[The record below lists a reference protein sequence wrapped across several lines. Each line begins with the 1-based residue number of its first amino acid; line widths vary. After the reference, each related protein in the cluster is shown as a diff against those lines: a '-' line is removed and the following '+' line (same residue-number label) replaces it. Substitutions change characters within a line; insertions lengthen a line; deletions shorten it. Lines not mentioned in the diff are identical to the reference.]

1 MLTVDAI
8 DWAGWQPRQRATLL
22 FVIQHGRILLI
33 DKKRGLGA
41 GNINGPGG
49 RLELGETPIQAAI
62 REVEEELCITP
73 LDVREA
79 GELRFQFTDGLSIHC
94 TAFAAPRFTGTPTE
108 TEEATPHWF
117 PIEAIP
123 YDRMWAD
130 DRIWLPRLLA
140 GHPFRGFFVFDGPR
154 MLDHRMEPD

>member
-1 MLTVDAI
+1 MQSIDAI
-8 DWAGWQPRQRATLL
+8 DWAGWQPQQRATLL
-22 FVIQHGRILLI
+22 FIIQQDRILLI

-49 RLELGETPIQAAI
+49 RLEPGETPIQAAI

-79 GELRFQFTDGLSIHC
+79 GELSFQFTDGLSIHC
-94 TAFAAPRFTGTPTE
+94 TVFTAPRFTGTPTE

-140 GHPFRGFFVFDGPR
+140 DHPFRGYFVFDGPQ
-154 MLDHRMEPD
+154 MLDHRIEPD